1 MKAHDN
7 EIEAASA
14 DHVKWDHMRGYQKN
28 INLFYI
34 FCKFIKQNSTD
45 SVENLIN

>member
-28 INLFYI
+28 INLF
-34 FCKFIKQNSTD
+34 CKFIKQNSTD